1 MHDTKIIPINNSFYS
16 PKVSPFAVSWQK
28 ALTDIIT
35 KPQELLELVE
45 LSDKI
50 KASDI
55 TKHQFPL
62 RVTREFA
69 SRIVPGDL
77 KDPLLRQVLPIDE
90 ELIVKA
96 GFVDD
101 PLQESQVN
109 PEPGLLHKYHGRVLL
124 ISTGSCAIHCRYCFR
139 RHFSYET
146 NNPGRLG
153 WMKALSYIANDES
166 IEEVIFSGGDPLMI
180 PDGHLQW
187 FITELEKISHLKLM
201 RFHTR
206 LPVVLPQRITESLL
220 KVLSNS
226 RLQTVMVIHS
236 NHAQEIDEFVEESL
250 HRLQKASITVL
261 NQSVLLAGVN
271 DSVAALA
278 GLSKRLFAC
287 GVIPY
292 YLHMLDPTAG
302 TGHFQVPLE
311 TAKTLYKELQ
321 NTLSGYFV
329 PKLAQEV
336 AGEKAK
342 VLVI

>member
-1 MHDTKIIPINNSFYS
+1 MHDTKVFPINNSFYS
-16 PKVSPFAVSWQK
+16 PNISPFAVSWQK
-28 ALTDIIT
+28 ALANMIT
-35 KPQELLELVE
+35 SPQELLELVGLSGKVK
-45 LSDKI
+45 LSDI
-50 KASDI
+50 E
-55 TKHQFPL
+55 TPQFPL

-69 SRIVPGDL
+69 ARIVFGDP

-96 GFVDD
+96 GFVTD
-101 PLQESQVN
+101 PLQESQAN

-153 WMKALSYIANDES
+153 WIKALTYIANDKS
-166 IEEVIFSGGDPLMI
+166 IEEVILSGGDPLMI
-180 PDGHLQW
+180 PDGQLQW
-187 FITELEKISHLKLM
+187 FVTELENISHLKLI

-206 LPVVLPQRITESLL
+206 LPVVLPQRITDSL
-220 KVLSNS
+220 VNILSSS

-236 NHAQEIDEFVEESL
+236 NHAQEIDQFVEKSMR
-250 HRLQKASITVL
+250 RLQNAGITVF

-271 DSVAALA
+271 DSVEALA
-278 GLSKRLFAC
+278 ALSKRLFSC

-302 TGHFQVPLE
+302 TGHFQVPRDI
-311 TAKTLYKELQ
+311 AKSLYSDLQ
-321 NTLSGYFV
+321 NTLSGYLV
-329 PKLAQEV
+329 PKLAQEI

-342 VLVI
+342 VLVM